1 MRDLRTPSWAPG
13 ARFML
18 TAVALALFGLLSM
31 HGWGSHTGGHTMAM
45 SPASSAVSTD
55 SSHAIGHGIM
65 SDDSSTGSGSRTVDG
80 SAPPVGHE
88 KPDGDPGASLL
99 GLCLAI
105 LCGLLLGIAL
115 LLARRSLRFPPWMLP
130 IWRHPV
136 FIGRE
141 RDPPD
146 LLRLCVIRC

>member
-1 MRDLRTPSWAPG
+1 MFA
-13 ARFML
+13 
-18 TAVALALFGLLSM
+18 AVALALFGLLSM

-45 SPASSAVSTD
+45 APASSAVSAD
-55 SSHAIGHGIM
+55 SSHATGHGIM
-65 SDDSSTGSGSRTVDG
+65 SGDSSKGSGSRTADG
-80 SAPPVGHE
+80 SAPTGGHE

-115 LLARRSLRFPPWMLP
+115 LLARRSLRFPQWMLP
-130 IWRHPV
+130 TWTRPV